1 MRKGC
6 ELCGKVA
13 GMYCESDEASLC
25 WDCDEKVHG
34 ANFLVARHSRALL
47 CQVCQSLTPW
57 KASGSKLSPT
67 VSVCESCVHNEN
79 AECQRGQDAES
90 LEIMNDRDDDLDRDE
105 DDDEDED
112 DEDYSSDE
120 DDEEEEEGEN
130 QVVPWSCASSPP
142 PLPPPPAASSSGS
155 DELDEVSSTAFSTL
169 KRARVNADLDDSDV
183 CVLIFSF
190 VLFFPT
196 IFSATKQKFFLVF
209 GLSGKY
215 LGV

>member
-1 MRKGC
+1 
-6 ELCGKVA
+6 
-13 GMYCESDEASLC
+13 
-25 WDCDEKVHG
+25 
-34 ANFLVARHSRALL
+34 
-47 CQVCQSLTPW
+47 
-57 KASGSKLSPT
+57 
-67 VSVCESCVHNEN
+67 
-79 AECQRGQDAES
+79 
-90 LEIMNDRDDDLDRDE
+90 MNDRDE

-112 DEDYSSDE
+112 DEDFSSDE
-120 DDEEEEEGEN
+120 DEEDEEEGEN

-142 PLPPPPAASSSGS
+142 PLPPPPAASSSSS

-196 IFSATKQKFFLVF
+196 IFSATKQKFLLVF